1 VNTALVITILNS
13 GETSGGNAFGLQ
25 LVDLSLEPAF
35 TRSEAELLE
44 NIAVVEVV
52 QANLSACS
60 MRPRTEIMGPTY
72 LFPAVVGDGGK
83 RGAIGRLNGEVI
95 VGPHAVQVD
104 ALGDVA
110 ALQLVEDSKGILPVG
125 HDGDASSSD
134 GWVGRHDCSCGC
146 GSEKQ

>member
-1 VNTALVITILNS
+1 MNTTLVITILNS
-13 GETSGGNAFGLQ
+13 GKTSSGNAFGLQ

-60 MRPRTEIMGPTY
+60 MRPRTGIMGPTY

-83 RGAIGRLNGEVI
+83 RRAIGRLDGEVI
-95 VGPHAVQVD
+95 IGPHAVQVD

-134 GWVGRHDCSCGC
+134 GWVGRHDCSCGF